1 MTINNEYD
9 LIDEPNEYNGES
21 STAATVAKMT
31 IDNSFDERN
40 ENYDYSST
48 NENLP
53 EDSDS
58 SESENEN
65 LSDNSYFFDD
75 SDFFDDNDA
84 VDILQEGL
92 YSDDDEQLSDFD
104 NISLVEGN
112 K

>member
-1 MTINNEYD
+1 MPISSNKNDELWDKNNE
-9 LIDEPNEYNGES
+9 N
-21 STAATVAKMT
+21 MT
-31 IDNSFDERN
+31 IDNEYNLFNERN